1 MANSCQVVAG
11 SRNST
16 HEMPHESTDAELVAQ
31 SRRGHAPAFGRLVE
45 RHQAVVRAVSYAA
58 VGDRALAE
66 DVAQDTF
73 LAAWRQLDRLADV
86 AQLRAW
92 LCAIARNLGRRA
104 RRRGGR
110 EILDEAPLD
119 RLIADATPFDDAHR
133 RQVAR
138 AVDAALAAVPP
149 RYREALILFYR
160 EGRSARQVA
169 DALGIHEAAALQR
182 LSRGRRCLADGV
194 AGLVEHDLAA
204 SRPSR
209 PLSAAVL
216 AALPARPSLASSLT
230 PHQGPAM
237 FKLALALSALAA
249 TGTIATV
256 AVRASAADHPL
267 AAAAAAPSA
276 RAGAPAEHPS
286 RPPAAHPRPRFAPAA
301 AAAPAT
307 EATIVRQVEDPAA
320 PVDPDTIVRLG
331 LHQGPARGPADAPVT
346 IVVFT
351 DFQCDFCGQVLGTI
365 DQLWDDYPGQL
376 RLVVKQFPV
385 HETARLAAEAALA
398 AEDQGKFWELHDLL
412 LAHQDDL
419 SRGAI
424 LALAAQAGLD
434 VPRLATALERGTFR
448 TALDVDVASGV
459 EIGVQGTPAFLI
471 NGQRFTGARPV
482 EILKASIDAALAA
495 ARR

>member
-1 MANSCQVVAG
+1 MAISCQVVVG
-11 SRNST
+11 SGNSP
-16 HEMPHESTDAELVAQ
+16 HEMRESSDAELVAQ
-31 SRRGHAPAFGRLVE
+31 SRRGHAPSFGRLVE

-73 LAAWRQLDRLADV
+73 LAAWRQLDRLGDV

-92 LCAIARNLGRRA
+92 LCAIARNLGRRT
-104 RRRGGR
+104 RRRCGR
-110 EILDEAPLD
+110 EVLDDAPAE
-119 RLIADATPFDDAHR
+119 RLVADATPFDDAHR
-133 RQVAR
+133 RQVER
-138 AVDAALAAVPP
+138 AVDAALARVPV

-169 DALGIHEAAALQR
+169 HALGIHEAAAMQR
-182 LSRGRRCLADGV
+182 LSRGRRHLADGV
-194 AGLVEHDLAA
+194 AGLVEHDLAS
-204 SRPSR
+204 SRPAR

-216 AALPARPSLASSLT
+216 AALPARPPLASSLT
-230 PHQGPAM
+230 PHQGSAM
-237 FKLALALSALAA
+237 FKLALALSAVAA

-267 AAAAAAPSA
+267 T
-276 RAGAPAEHPS
+276 
-286 RPPAAHPRPRFAPAA
+286 A
-301 AAAPAT
+301 AAAPAAPAARAAAIPAHATTRPRAGLAPGPAVAPAT
-307 EATIVRQVEDPAA
+307 EARVVQIPEREA

-331 LHQGPARGPADAPVT
+331 LHQGPSRGPDEAPVT

-351 DFQCDFCGQVLGTI
+351 DFQCDFCGAVLGTI

-385 HETARLAAEAALA
+385 HETAKLAAEAAIA
-398 AEDQGKFWELHDLL
+398 ADDQDKFWELHDLL

-419 SRGAI
+419 SRDAI
-424 LALAAQAGLD
+424 LALAAQGGLD
-434 VPRLATALERGTFR
+434 IPRLRTALERGTFR
-448 TALDVDVASGV
+448 TALDVDVAAGL

-471 NGQRFTGARPV
+471 NGQRFTGARPLA
-482 EILKASIDAALAA
+482 ILKASIDEALAA
-495 ARR
+495 SRR